1 MPEAPLPPPLLVE
14 AAADE
19 SGTTAASTPG
29 DAPTLAAPVARKRRP
44 WRSVRWRITLVATAL
59 VGITLAVAAFV
70 LVTTVERQLTDRA
83 REEAS
88 SALDTTAGELEQ
100 GQSIEQVTGYLPGG
114 PFLQVFGPDG
124 REIMPAGREGAQL
137 FALDA
142 NHRLVPVR
150 GLAASRYEVV
160 TRTVVKPEGSYTV
173 VAASPLEEVRRSV
186 QTLASSLWIG
196 IPLLVLL
203 VGVVTWWLVGR
214 ALRPVE
220 RMRREVEEISHTTLH
235 QRIDEPATGD
245 EVARLAHTM
254 NDMLDR
260 LDAAQQR
267 QQRFVS
273 DASHELRSPLATIR
287 TTVEVANLHPNR
299 ANWPAVATTVLGES
313 ERLDELVAD
322 LLALAQLDE
331 TSAGGQTA
339 RRVEPVD
346 LDDLVLTDVARLRSI
361 GQLVRAEGVSAAR
374 VEGDRGQLARLVR
387 NLLDNASRHAASVVI
402 VTLSEDGG
410 QAVLRVDDDGPG
422 IAPADRE
429 RIFERFG
436 RGDEARAR
444 LHGGA
449 GLGLSLVSAIVAA
462 HGGTVTAADAP
473 AGGARLEVRLPLA
486 ASA

>member
-1 MPEAPLPPPLLVE
+1 MPEAPLPPPLVDAVE
-14 AAADE
+14 PVE
-19 SGTTAASTPG
+19 IAASPLPA
-29 DAPTLAAPVARKRRP
+29 DARDHASPPARKRRP

-70 LVTTVERQLTDRA
+70 LVTAVERQLTDRA
-83 REEAS
+83 REDAS
-88 SALDTTAGELEQ
+88 SALDTTAGELES
-100 GQSIEQVTGYLPGG
+100 GQSVEQVTGFLPGG
-114 PFLQVFGPDG
+114 PYLQVFGPDG
-124 REIMPAGREGAQL
+124 RQIMPAGREGAQL

-142 NHRLVPVR
+142 DHRLVPVR
-150 GLAASRYEVV
+150 GLAASRYAVV

-287 TTVEVANLHPNR
+287 TTVEVASLHPDR
-299 ANWPAVATTVLGES
+299 ANWPGVATTVLGES

-331 TSAGGQTA
+331 TGAGSRST

-361 GQLVRAEGVSAAR
+361 GQVVRAEGVSAAR
-374 VEGDRGQLARLVR
+374 VEGDPGQLARLVR

-429 RIFERFG
+429 RVFERFG
-436 RGDEARAR
+436 RGDEGRAR

-449 GLGLSLVSAIVAA
+449 GLGLSLVNAIAVA
-462 HGGTVTAADAP
+462 HGGTVTASDAP

-486 ASA
+486 TAT